1 MAAVTAIVAVAGLG
15 ITAYSMIDQ
24 NKKAKEAEKQM
35 KEDRKALANIKEV
48 NPYEALQA
56 PDISSLANQ
65 QIAQSTKEGVKAA
78 QDTGEAGAAQI
89 TGMVQAGRDAAL
101 EASQSQAQANY
112 NRDLTVATGEADIEK
127 RKALRDQAIL
137 EQSATQNENA
147 MNNAKANVNAGVGDL
162 FTGVGNIAGEIG
174 AATSLEAKAQRAN
187 KNLNKDINNNTG
199 PTANTLGLSED
210 QLAALQFKN
219 PKLNY

>member
-35 KEDRKALANIKEV
+35 KADRQALSSIKEV

-56 PDISSLANQ
+56 PDVSSLANQ

-78 QDTGEAGAAQI
+78 QDAGEAGAAQI
-89 TGMVQAGRDAAL
+89 TGMVQSGREAAL
-101 EASQSQAQANY
+101 GAAQEQARANY
-112 NRDLTVATGEADIEK
+112 SRDLTVATGEADINK
-127 RKALRDQAIL
+127 RKALREEAIL
-137 EQSATQNENA
+137 TDSAQRNENA

-162 FTGVGNIAGEIG
+162 FAGVGAVAGEVG
-174 AATSLEAKAQRAN
+174 KATSLENKAQRDLK
-187 KNLNKDINNNTG
+187 KNGLPGNNITKDQ
-199 PTANTLGLSED
+199 ASLWDEY
-210 QLAALQFKN
+210 QLMNENLTKS
-219 PKLNY
+219 